1 MIPSDKP
8 VLDLRVYTIRPRKM
22 NAFIEAFDRL
32 GMPVQ
37 LRHLGAPLGVY
48 VNIVG
53 DINECVHIWGFDS
66 MADFETRAAARNA
79 DPDWPAYL
87 AASGEFIVAQNT
99 RLIRRAATPVLDALV
114 KETGA

>member
-1 MIPSDKP
+1 MNFADKA
-8 VLDLRVYTIRPRKM
+8 VLDIRIYSIRPRKM
-22 NAFIEAFDRL
+22 NAFIEVFDTL

-66 MADFETRAAARNA
+66 MADFEKRSAARNA

-87 AASGEFIVAQNT
+87 GASGEFIIAQNT
-99 RLIRRAATPVLDALV
+99 RLVRRAATPMLASLMAGG
-114 KETGA
+114 KA